1 MSWYWNETIYVGL
14 WVFLVVPL
22 FIAFLVSFTS
32 APVKEGFEVA
42 KQDPLDLE
50 GFFEKYQVKDICE
63 IFQPVFESVT
73 TAESVQGKTK
83 LSEEEARERAK
94 KTIAAQVP
102 NGPLRCP
109 LELPKEKDVNTIFG
123 FMKEM
128 DPLFLATCYATLL
141 YSAVNL
147 QISYNK
153 IVSSLQQAAAARQG
167 FEDMCTPAEAEAK
180 RKLQPPSCKLPEEV
194 SPEQKAEM
202 EAKQKEA
209 ILAKM
214 EVLNSNLWKW
224 REDKGKQL
232 ASQLDAQ
239 TKSVQAKQILKTK
252 LEDKI
257 KDKGE
262 DADDDLKNQLQAA
275 AEDLETNKVI
285 LEYLQFSQSYLA
297 MKLSD
302 VVVKCK
308 DLITKIAKLKK
319 QLEKGDYSAPSE
331 GYENYFVS
339 PLH

>member
-1 MSWYWNETIYVGL
+1 
-14 WVFLVVPL
+14 
-22 FIAFLVSFTS
+22 
-32 APVKEGFEVA
+32 
-42 KQDPLDLE
+42 
-50 GFFEKYQVKDICE
+50 
-63 IFQPVFESVT
+63 
-73 TAESVQGKTK
+73 
-83 LSEEEARERAK
+83 
-94 KTIAAQVP
+94 
-102 NGPLRCP
+102 
-109 LELPKEKDVNTIFG
+109 
-123 FMKEM
+123 MKEI

-275 AEDLETNKVI
+275 AEDLETNKAM

-319 QLEKGDYSAPSE
+319 QLEKGDYSPPSE